1 MGQMDNFYWHI
12 EQEFLYVVD
21 RPLIIL
27 GIALAAMI
35 AVTIGLVIHSRGGS
49 DDA

>member
-1 MGQMDNFYWHI
+1 MDNFYRHI
-12 EQEFLYVVD
+12 EKEFLYVVD

-27 GIALAAMI
+27 GIALVAMI
-35 AVTIGLVIHSRGGS
+35 AVTIGLVIRSRGGS

>member
-12 EQEFLYVVD
+12 EKEFLYVVD
-21 RPLIIL
+21 RPLVIL
-27 GIALAAMI
+27 GIALVAMI
-35 AVTIGLVIHSRGGS
+35 AVTIGLVIRSRGGS